1 MNSIRQFISCDT
13 PGLLLMQYV
22 RLFAREGVWDAGS
35 MMSSETNLARQY
47 PNNTPPES
55 GTRLSPV
62 NEGVQ
67 VEDDVLDAN
76 FEIVTVEPSKP
87 SNVSPLQRR
96 GIDTPTSQAQT
107 SAPAASSSSA
117 ADASANNSFERRP
130 VPPMKPQKSALTTM
144 LAATS
149 KSSSSNPFTELYGA
163 ISGRGSS
170 ASKAVRVYFPEAK
183 EPEGAPMDLTVRADA
198 TMEEVLGFAL
208 WTYWEEK
215 WAPPLGDPKV
225 KPEDDPRL
233 SAVGWILKIAEE
245 DGEVDEDFPRT

>member
-1 MNSIRQFISCDT
+1 
-13 PGLLLMQYV
+13 
-22 RLFAREGVWDAGS
+22 
-35 MMSSETNLARQY
+35 
-47 PNNTPPES
+47 
-55 GTRLSPV
+55 
-62 NEGVQ
+62 
-67 VEDDVLDAN
+67 
-76 FEIVTVEPSKP
+76 
-87 SNVSPLQRR
+87 
-96 GIDTPTSQAQT
+96 
-107 SAPAASSSSA
+107 
-117 ADASANNSFERRP
+117 
-130 VPPMKPQKSALTTM
+130 LTAM

-245 DGEVDEDFPRT
+245 DGEVDEDFPPPNRAGKISKFSFSAYAVLPANDAQSMSLVAVYYTS